1 MPQRCNK
8 ASFRTASRSCFAE
21 HEIIALERGCSIG
34 IPQSQAS
41 RIPKAKAESQIR
53 KPNPK
58 VTWKTMRFDLADLS
72 LFRHVVEAGSIT
84 RGAERAHLALAA
96 ASTRIRD
103 MEAAL
108 GVALLTRGRQGVTP
122 TPAGRTLIQHARAI
136 LRQAERLH
144 EDLGAYGGGLA
155 GQIRVLSNTNA
166 LTEFLPEALSSF
178 LAAHQNVS
186 VDLEER
192 LSDEIVGLIAEGV
205 ADLGIIAGTV
215 DAGTLE
221 TYPFRRD
228 RFVLVV
234 ARDHPLARRAK
245 IGFADVLDRDFVGL
259 DRASALQRF
268 LAAKAV
274 RIGRP
279 LRLRVQ
285 LRSFDAVCR
294 LVECKVG
301 IGIVPETTAR
311 RVAKTMAIAVV
322 PLTDAWA
329 ERELTICIRS
339 LTELPLYARQLVEH
353 LRAES

>member
-1 MPQRCNK
+1 
-8 ASFRTASRSCFAE
+8 
-21 HEIIALERGCSIG
+21 L
-34 IPQSQAS
+34 
-41 RIPKAKAESQIR
+41 
-53 KPNPK
+53 
-58 VTWKTMRFDLADLS
+58 RFDLADLS

-84 RGAERAHLALAA
+84 HGAERAHLALAA
-96 ASTRIRD
+96 ASTRIRN
-103 MEAAL
+103 MEDAL
-108 GVALLTRGRQGVTP
+108 GAPLLKRGRQGVTP
-122 TPAGRTLIQHARAI
+122 TQAGRTLLQHARAI

-144 EDLGAYGGGLA
+144 EDLSAYGGGLG

-178 LAAHQNVS
+178 LAAHPNVS

-205 ADLGIIAGTV
+205 ADLGVIAGTV
-215 DAGTLE
+215 DAGALE

-234 ARDHPLARRAK
+234 AQDHPLAKRAK
-245 IGFADVLDRDFVGL
+245 VGFADVLDYDFVGL

-268 LAAKAV
+268 LAGKAV

-311 RVAKTMAIAVV
+311 RVSKTMAIAVV
-322 PLTDAWA
+322 PLADTWA
-329 ERELTICIRS
+329 VRELTICTRKIDD
-339 LTELPLYARQLVEH
+339 LPLYARQLVEH
-353 LRAES
+353 LRAQAQP

>member
-1 MPQRCNK
+1 
-8 ASFRTASRSCFAE
+8 
-21 HEIIALERGCSIG
+21 
-34 IPQSQAS
+34 
-41 RIPKAKAESQIR
+41 
-53 KPNPK
+53 
-58 VTWKTMRFDLADLS
+58 MRFDLADLS

-84 RGAERAHLALAA
+84 HGAERAHLALAA
-96 ASTRIRD
+96 ASTRIRN
-103 MEAAL
+103 MEGAL
-108 GVALLTRGRQGVTP
+108 GVGLLTRGRQGVTP
-122 TPAGRTLIQHARAI
+122 TQAGRTLLQHARII

-178 LAAHQNVS
+178 LAAHPSVS

-205 ADLGIIAGTV
+205 ADLGVVAGTV
-215 DAGTLE
+215 DAGGLE

-234 ARDHPLARRAK
+234 AQDHPLAKRTR
-245 IGFADVLDRDFVGL
+245 INFEDVLEHDFVGL
-259 DRASALQRF
+259 DRASAIQRF
-268 LAAKAV
+268 LATKAV

-311 RVAKTMAIAVV
+311 RVSKTMAIKRVTLSDPWAVR
-322 PLTDAWA
+322 D
-329 ERELTICIRS
+329 LTICIRS
-339 LTELPLYARQLVEH
+339 LGELPLYARQLVEH
-353 LRAES
+353 LRDQRGINTQ

>member
-1 MPQRCNK
+1 MRHNGHYLK
-8 ASFRTASRSCFAE
+8 SGFAKSE
-21 HEIIALERGCSIG
+21 GSVA
-34 IPQSQAS
+34 P
-41 RIPKAKAESQIR
+41 
-53 KPNPK
+53 
-58 VTWKTMRFDLADLS
+58 VRFDLADLS

-84 RGAERAHLALAA
+84 HGAERAHLALAA
-96 ASTRIRD
+96 ASTRIRN
-103 MEAAL
+103 MEDVL
-108 GVALLTRGRQGVTP
+108 GVPLLTRGRQGVTP
-122 TPAGRTLIQHARAI
+122 TQAGRTLLQHARTI

-178 LAAHQNVS
+178 LSAHPTVS

-205 ADLGIIAGTV
+205 ADLGVIAGTV
-215 DAGTLE
+215 DAGGLE

-234 ARDHPLARRAK
+234 GRGHILAKRAK
-245 IGFADVLDRDFVGL
+245 IAFAEVLDHDFVGL

-268 LAAKAV
+268 LASKAV

-294 LVECKVG
+294 LVECNVG

-311 RVAKTMAIAVV
+311 RVSKTMAIAIV
-322 PLTDAWA
+322 PLTDPWA
-329 ERELTICIRS
+329 VRDLTLCIRNMKD
-339 LTELPLYARQLVEH
+339 LPLYARQLVEH
-353 LRAES
+353 LRASNQ